1 MRSASVSAAGRA
13 LRRPRIIV
21 TLMLRQFLKRFWMP
35 PRAHGDVRHERQV
48 SHVELFYDLVF
59 VVVIAR
65 AAHVLAR
72 DVTWGG
78 VAAFA
83 VVFTMVWILWL
94 NGTLYYELHGR
105 EDGRT
110 RSFVFIQMILVAI
123 LAVFTEGADVAY
135 GRQFAL
141 VYALLLAVTT
151 LFWWDVQRFS
161 ERKYLSQSRRYIAFM
176 VFGFVMVGGSVFA
189 PEDWRLWIWAAFA
202 VTWLALVLRSVM
214 GRRPKAEV
222 VTVPTESLVE
232 RFDLFTILVLGE
244 VVSGVVIGLAGSDAV
259 TTGIV
264 TAVFG
269 MVLGFSF
276 WWLYFDFVGSRKPVT
291 NPRSFGAW
299 IGGHLP
305 ISLAIV
311 AAGAAVVSLVEFS
324 GEPQT
329 PGPTAWLL
337 AGAVSLF
344 LVSLVGV
351 SLALAHGLT
360 DRKGFRVVSATLI
373 AAAVTVL
380 AVAALRPVAWLFAL
394 LLVLIASI
402 GWVIAAVRSVD
413 HGTDPSPDGP

>member
-1 MRSASVSAAGRA
+1 
-13 LRRPRIIV
+13 
-21 TLMLRQFLKRFWMP
+21 MP
-35 PRAHGDVRHERQV
+35 PRPHGEVRPERQV

-65 AAHVLAR
+65 AAHVLAS

-105 EDGRT
+105 VDGRT
-110 RSFVFIQMILVAI
+110 RSFVFIEMILVAI
-123 LAVFTEGADVAY
+123 LAVFTEGADGAY
-135 GRQFAL
+135 GREFAI

-161 ERKYLSQSRRYIAFM
+161 EPQYLGQARRYIAFM
-176 VFGFVMVGGSVFA
+176 IFGLVVVGGSAFA
-189 PEDWRLWIWAAFA
+189 PEDWRLWMWAGFG
-202 VTWLALVLRSVM
+202 VTWLARVLGSIM
-214 GRRPKAEV
+214 TQRPKDEI

-244 VVSGVVIGLAGSDAV
+244 VVSGVVIGLTGSETV

-276 WWLYFDFVGSRKPVT
+276 WWLYFDFVGSRIPQT
-291 NPRSFGAW
+291 EPRTFGVW
-299 IGGHLP
+299 LGWHLP
-305 ISLAIV
+305 ISAAIV

-324 GEPQT
+324 EEPKT
-329 PGPTAWLL
+329 PAPTAWLL
-337 AGAVSLF
+337 AAAVSLF
-344 LVSLVGV
+344 LVSVVGV
-351 SLALAHGLT
+351 SAALAQGVT
-360 DRKGFRVVSATLI
+360 DRKGFRVVSGTLI
-373 AAAVTVL
+373 VAAIAVL
-380 AVAALRPVAWLFAL
+380 AVAATRPVAWLFAL

-402 GWVIAAVRSVD
+402 GWVIGAVRSVAR
-413 HGTDPSPDGP
+413 GTDPSPDGP